1 MPDSPD
7 GAEQPESSKRP
18 WWRRPAVITAVSTG
32 LVAVLAGWIQAGG
45 LSLFAELGES
55 REPQVVVDIKKQ
67 SLDGGC
73 SPYYLAD
80 VSPEDALD
88 VVRKKLQKLPS
99 DTSIAKRY
107 ASAEQALI
115 ESGAKLETDR
125 EGIGLTVTGK
135 DANAVV
141 LHELKPIVKMNKSD
155 LGGGS
160 VIELRDEDPEGC
172 GAEIPQRYFQ
182 FNPDNP
188 VATPVPDASGK
199 VTPFPYKV
207 NNEELEVIVLH
218 GDSSDG
224 SMVIAWEAM
233 LRWTGGDESG
243 DIKIDNKG
251 EPFYAIGATVPT
263 YYIDVQTLKL
273 TPANF

>member
-1 MPDSPD
+1 MPDSPE
-7 GAEQPESSKRP
+7 GAEQPASSQRP
-18 WWRRPAVITAVSTG
+18 WWRRPAVITAISTG
-32 LVAVLAGWIQAGG
+32 LVAVLAGWVQTGG
-45 LSLFAELGES
+45 LSFFAALFES
-55 REPQVVVDIKKQ
+55 REPLVEVRIKKQ
-67 SLDGGC
+67 PLDGGC

-80 VSPEDALD
+80 VSPKDALD
-88 VVRKKLQKLPS
+88 AVRKKLQKLPS

-107 ASAEQALI
+107 AYAEQALI
-115 ESGAKLETDR
+115 ESGAKLGTDR
-125 EGIGLTVTGK
+125 EGIELTVTGK
-135 DANAVV
+135 DSNAVV
-141 LHELKPIVKMNKSD
+141 LHELKPIIKMNKSD

-172 GAEIPQRYFQ
+172 GAGIPQRYFQ

-199 VTPFPYKV
+199 VTPFPYMV
-207 NNEELEVIVLH
+207 NNEEPEVIVLH
-218 GDSSDG
+218 GNSSDG
-224 SMVIAWEAM
+224 STVIAWEAM
-233 LRWTGGDESG
+233 LHWTGGDKSG

-263 YYIDVQTLKL
+263 HYIDVQTLKL